1 GITWTTFWIYVAN
14 ISAVAGLLGSI
25 FAFLAW
31 IKAKAIAKNTEKE
44 KMRLNQEVTIRLQG
58 EDDEH
63 VIELPFA
70 LRRGELAR
78 FELLGLIGMLPMI
91 EAKKRER
98 FVINFFST
106 PQFRLEMSRMQ
117 DADQVLEWAIPCTN
131 EEIEQFD
138 REKIGSA

>member
-1 GITWTTFWIYVAN
+1 MTTWEILAN
-14 ISAVAGLLGSI
+14 ISTVLGLFGSI

-44 KMRLNQEVTIRLQG
+44 KIRLNQEVTIRLQG

-106 PQFRLEMSRMQ
+106 PQFRVEMSRMQ
-117 DADQVLEWAIPCTN
+117 DANQELLWSIPCTN

-138 REKIGSA
+138 QEKIGNA